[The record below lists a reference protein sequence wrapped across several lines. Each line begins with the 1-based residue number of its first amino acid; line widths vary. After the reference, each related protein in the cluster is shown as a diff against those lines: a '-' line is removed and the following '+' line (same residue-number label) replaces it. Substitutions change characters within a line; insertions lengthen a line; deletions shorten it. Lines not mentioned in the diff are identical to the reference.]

1 MTFKLV
7 RTNITVVMEED
18 RKKLNRKEITF
29 LRETGISGKGIC
41 EGEPPLDLRSF
52 RRDNR
57 RLLLFF
63 CEQGSAASR
72 HLRSLHR
79 RFQRAPF
86 RACPD
91 GGGTSRDCDD
101 NEIQI
106 IRYLSAHREECII
119 LMEKSAGSCYEHF
132 HEEAA
137 AMMQESFRRY
147 YRKYLGA
154 EPDPELIRI
163 LASMRLHGY
172 LELVHGDYTMKERL
186 FLARAIGIH
195 ADAGTLSLIQYLKE
209 ENDAHR

>member
-1 MTFKLV
+1 MISKLV
-7 RTNITVVMEED
+7 CTNITVVMEED
-18 RKKLNRKEITF
+18 RKKLTEKKLLSCGKREF
-29 LRETGISGKGIC
+29 LEKGYAKANLRSIC
-41 EGEPPLDLRSF
+41 EASGVTTGC
-52 RRDNR
+52 
-57 RLLLFF
+57 LLLFF

-91 GGGTSRDCDD
+91 GGGTSRDCAD